1 MATENKIHPVQAK
14 ILVDLLFGPEVNFSK
29 LLQGTHLT
37 SDHFSFH
44 LNKLTDLGLIEK
56 TKNGSYCLTIKGKEF
71 ANRFDTQKKIV
82 EKQAKLGVLIV
93 CLKKQRGVTQ
103 YLIQQRLKQPFYGFW
118 GFISGKIS
126 WGETIKETAARELKE
141 EAGLTANMKFLGIE
155 HKMDYSQKKELLE
168 DKYFFIFRAENPKGS
183 LRKSFKGGKNVWK
196 TYKEIAALKNLFKDV
211 KDIVAVVDRNRLA
224 FSENKFFEKVF

>member
-14 ILVDLLFGPEVNFSK
+14 ILVDLLFGPEVSFSK
-29 LLQGTHLT
+29 LLKGTQLT

-44 LNKLTDLGLIEK
+44 LNKLTGLGLIKK
-56 TKNGSYCLTIKGKEF
+56 TKKGGYCLTIKGKEF

-93 CLKKQRGVTQ
+93 CVKNQKGVTQ
-103 YLIQQRLKQPFYGFW
+103 YLIQQRLKQPYYGFW

-126 WGETIKETAARELKE
+126 WGETTKETAARELKE
-141 EAGLTANMKFLGIE
+141 EAGLSANMKFLGIE

-168 DKYFFIFRAENPKGS
+168 DKYFYIFRAEKPKGN